1 MTTRATSSSAPSR
14 SAWFARISAVAQ
26 MTGASALTAL
36 SPVTMPTFSRPSAST
51 REKNFSLTSALS
63 GAV

>member
-1 MTTRATSSSAPSR
+1 M
-14 SAWFARISAVAQ
+14 AQ
-26 MTGASALTAL
+26 MTGASALTVE
-36 SPVTMPTFSRPSAST
+36 SPVIMPTFSAPKALM